1 MKFLMLCLF
10 ALMGLL
16 APELALAENVNPA
29 SGNTWTIYVFGNGYV
44 VEEILRGVTML
55 MTGND
60 VFSTLLLFLATVG
73 FLALAIGAGFDPG
86 KNLLKMFTYIIVVW
100 FVSYASTRLTA
111 NVEVLDL
118 VRTNSSIIEV
128 SPNPPVQTGVPALV
142 VLPAAV
148 TSQIGVRFTQFIET
162 YFSTVVGPAF
172 TVGGG
177 GGQFNLFNRMIQ
189 ESDQYVINS
198 PELKRTLSAY
208 VANCVVPAIALG
220 RLNGPVGN
228 SGGAVAGVD
237 ALVKSTDFLEV
248 LRSASSPSIFTQYF
262 PVPGPD
268 GKYSVNWGTV
278 APDMAGLSEDD
289 LKKQVGMGAL
299 TTCDVAY
306 TQIETDMNNFAEAM
320 VGAGAQA
327 WAKSGILV
335 PFEEAYSVM
344 LSKASAAGG
353 AGANFSRPSG
363 FIMQQAMLNSMSGT
377 FRQAAA
383 QTGNNELMQAAA
395 LSQAEQQQKSA
406 WVAGFSVFNNMMGYV
421 FTVLQAF
428 IFAITPIIIM
438 ALLIPGL
445 GKTIFVNYAQIL
457 IWLTLWQ
464 PMLAIIN
471 FIITLFGSEAFAQSI
486 GAGVS
491 ASNKA
496 IISER
501 ANDLVIAAQF
511 LGTMVPLL
519 TWGIVKGAMAFTE
532 FISSGVGSAFASQ
545 AGAAAATGNMSLNN
559 MSMDNTSMN
568 KFNTM
573 SSSAVGSQAV
583 QASMGTGAMEVSQV
597 AGGTSTSANAQVV
610 QNAKQLAAQAQTAE
624 SRTRA
629 VSDAASAMK
638 TETHSMA
645 QLVSQAGSRSSSS
658 SQKQAAMEAL
668 SNVISASTGLGAGDS
683 LAFAKAIVNADQ
695 ASGGR
700 NVSNEYGVEGSI
712 SAGRG
717 KNPVGL
723 LMQAAGVDVKAHA
736 GANNS
741 STNSRNKSTG
751 ATDAMT
757 SSLALELGKH
767 GISKAGSKQLADSFA
782 RESSQSADSSTRGD
796 KSESTQVQEA
806 LSKVKSTNDG
816 YANSL
821 SAMRS
826 TLESQSFSGA
836 TGLQDLNRMREEFEH
851 LKSQMPT
858 MAGLAQDRGAM
869 ELDYASTRDQYQQT
883 VDNRGAALGSQV
895 NALRGG
901 SGQFAPP
908 AHGTGAGAAGAIA
921 LFDDNKREI
930 IRSSAEAYFRAQGL
944 DGDAAKLR
952 ADTAVGP
959 GYLNA
964 AAVEDL
970 GSGKAGLTQFFDR
983 AGAAHGDAPSPSP
996 AVANSP
1002 AMVQAKAQLTAAE
1015 NQLRGMSMAPQM
1027 GASAKAAPAAKPSAA
1042 PSTSAAPA
1050 AKPSANA
1057 APAARPS
1064 AKAAPAPSRK

>member
-1 MKFLMLCLF
+1 MLCLF

-16 APELALAENVNPA
+16 APELALAETVNPA

-118 VRTNSSIIEV
+118 VRTNQSIIEV

-421 FTVLQAF
+421 FTVLQVVHLRYRL
-428 IFAITPIIIM
+428 PSSSWL
-438 ALLIPGL
+438 LLIPGL

-597 AGGTSTSANAQVV
+597 AGGTSASANAQVV

-668 SNVISASTGLGAGDS
+668 SNVISATTGLGAGDS

-700 NVSNEYGVEGSI
+700 NVSNEYGIEGSI

-723 LMQAAGVDVKAHA
+723 LMKAAGVDVKAHT

-741 STNSRNKSTG
+741 STNSHNKSTG

-757 SSLALELGKH
+757 SSIALELGKH

-869 ELDYASTRDQYQQT
+869 ELDYVLTRDQYQQT
-883 VDNRGAALGSQV
+883 VDNRGAALGTQV

-901 SGQFAPP
+901 SGQFAPA
-908 AHGTGAGAAGAIA
+908 AHGTGAGAAGASA
-921 LFDDNKREI
+921 LFDENKRAI
-930 IRSSAEAYFRAQGL
+930 IHSSAQAYFRAQGL

-983 AGAAHGDAPSPSP
+983 VGVAHGDAPSPSP

-1002 AMVQAKAQLTAAE
+1002 AMTQAKAQLTAAE
-1015 NQLRGMSMAPQM
+1015 NQLRGLSMAPQM
-1027 GASAKAAPAAKPSAA
+1027 GASAKAAPAAKPSAT
-1042 PSTSAAPA
+1042 PSV
-1050 AKPSANA
+1050 NA

>member
-172 TVGGG
+172 TVGGA

-228 SGGAVAGVD
+228 TAGAVAGVD
-237 ALVKSTDFLEV
+237 ALVKSTDFLET

-268 GKYSVNWGTV
+268 GKYAVNWGTV

-299 TTCDVAY
+299 TTCDIAY
-306 TQIETDMNNFAEAM
+306 TQIETDMTNFAEAM

-377 FRQAAA
+377 FRQAAT

-583 QASMGTGAMEVSQV
+583 QASMGTGAMEVSQI
-597 AGGTSTSANAQVV
+597 AGGTSTSANAQAV
-610 QNAKQLAAQAQTAE
+610 QNSKQLAAQAQTAE

-638 TETHSMA
+638 TETHSVA

-668 SNVISASTGLGAGDS
+668 SNVISATTGLGAGDS

-700 NVSNEYGVEGSI
+700 NVSNEYGVEGSF
-712 SAGRG
+712 SASKG

-741 STNSRNKSTG
+741 STNSHNKSTG

-757 SSLALELGKH
+757 SSIALELGKR
-767 GISKAGSKQLADSFA
+767 GISQAGAKQLADSFA
-782 RESSQSADSSTRGD
+782 RESSQSADATTRGD

-836 TGLQDLNRMREEFEH
+836 TGMEDLNRMRADFER
-851 LKSQMPT
+851 LKAQMPT
-858 MAGLAQDRGAM
+858 MEGLAQERGEMA
-869 ELDYASTRDQYQQT
+869 LDYASTRDQYQQT
-883 VDNRGAALGSQV
+883 VDTRGNALGTQV

-901 SGQFAPP
+901 AGAFAPP
-908 AHGTGAGAAGAIA
+908 AHGTGAGAAGANA

-930 IRSSAEAYFRAQGL
+930 IRSSAVAYFRAQGL

-952 ADTAVGP
+952 ADTMVGP

-970 GSGKAGLTQFFDR
+970 GTGKAGLSQWFDR
-983 AGAAHGDAPSPSP
+983 QSESLGFAPATAPGAPP
-996 AVANSP
+996 SP
-1002 AMVQAKAQLTAAE
+1002 AMVQVKTQLAAAE
-1015 NQLRGMSMAPQM
+1015 KQLQGMTMATQM
-1027 GASAKAAPAAKPSAA
+1027 GPSGKAA
-1042 PSTSAAPA
+1042 PSTKPVAPA
-1050 AKPSANA
+1050 KVGG
-1057 APAARPS
+1057 APAVPTSPAR
-1064 AKAAPAPSRK
+1064 RK